1 MLSKETIDEI
11 NDLPLELIIKSKVDL
26 KKSGGG
32 FTACSPFTD
41 EKTPSFHVSPSKGIW
56 KCFSTGNGGN
66 NGISFIM
73 KAENCSFLDACKII
87 ADQNGIPLI
96 YDDSDRAKAYLKK
109 TEIIRNVNDIN
120 AKALEFFESCVSMT
134 KEADFRYNSE
144 LIKEF
149 RLGYAPDTWDS
160 LSNFLTKEGYSKLQI
175 VQSGLAV
182 KKEDGGIYDFFRGR
196 IIFPVFNLSGKL
208 IGFNGR
214 NVLDDPDKKIPKY
227 LNSKTSD
234 VFSKS
239 DAVFALFV
247 NKQDIIQKTFAIKVE
262 GCFDVI
268 GLYSA
273 NMKNAV
279 APLGTAFTQSQAEQ
293 IRKHTDTILFFID
306 NDKAALKTVEKDL
319 KLCVELG
326 FFVKIFIPEVEG
338 TDADEIFRSKEWEE
352 GEAQNFIDE
361 TAQDAIMYQ
370 AQKYFENATS
380 LPQKSKAE
388 SDLAKLIALIPQEKL
403 RNDYIKELSK
413 EFGIEKKSV
422 EKEVS
427 VELALRKSAD
437 EDEPT
442 DGKPKLPSYLD
453 KNAQEDFQNFMFY
466 EETTK
471 EKIGYWFPT
480 GSSFSRETN
489 FLIKPLFQIKSRSDG
504 YRILEL
510 VHADPRKSR
519 IMELPVKAF
528 SNPGEFENL
537 IGVHGDFR
545 YDGTKKQLQKIRA
558 KIFPMFPM
566 CEPIRTLGWHKD
578 GFWSF
583 SNGIVDNG
591 FKVVDSYGLVHYD
604 DKNYFLPAF
613 SKIYEG
619 YAEEEDDYSSER
631 KNVYRPSKVT
641 MREWSRQMELVYR
654 NNGMITVAFAIASLF
669 RDHIHG
675 KLDNFP
681 MLFGFGRPL
690 TGKTTCARSL
700 SSVFF
705 TETTPFNL
713 HSGTVIGFQRR
724 LSAVKNAVV
733 HLDEYHNNLD
743 EKRFQSLKGIFD
755 GTGHEAGVKSND
767 NRTKVTKINSAAIIT
782 GQYLPTRDDNSLY
795 TRSILM
801 HFTKTTEEFTPEEKQ
816 YFQDLSDMETR
827 GLSSLILEIV
837 KYRDLIEEKFETE
850 RYRIEAELTKSI
862 KNETVNGRVV
872 EIFAIILAT
881 FSLVWQQ
888 MNISFSY
895 DALHKVCLEMIIHQS
910 SQIETSNTLSS
921 YFKMIEYMSS
931 VNMISVNNDYVVET
945 VDSVRIRHG
954 KNKSEVKTFNKPT
967 RVLFLRMTRIHP
979 EYLKLNRQQTGENGV
994 SESSIMSYI
1003 RSSKT
1008 FIGNI
1013 AVQAFGE
1020 MKTSAYAFYYDDMEL
1035 SLYGIHDDRKT
1046 DSSVLAELKYMPEP
1060 SPAIQDAMQKEF
1072 DL

>member
-1 MLSKETIDEI
+1 MLSKETIDNI
-11 NDLPLELIIKSKVDL
+11 NDLPLEQIIRSKVEL
-26 KKSGGG
+26 KKSGSGWE
-32 FTACSPFTD
+32 ACSPFTE
-41 EKTPSFHVSPSKGIW
+41 EKTPSFKVSPAMGVW
-56 KCFSTGNGGN
+56 KCFSTGKGGN

-73 KAENCSFLDACKII
+73 ACENCSYIDAIKII
-87 ADQNGIPLI
+87 ADANNIPLV
-96 YDDSDRAKAYLKK
+96 YDDSDRAKAYIKK
-109 TEIIRNVNDIN
+109 TEVIRVVNDIN

-134 KEADFRYNSE
+134 DAKNFRYSPE
-144 LIKEF
+144 LIAEF
-149 RLGYAPDTWDS
+149 RLGYAPETWDS
-160 LSNFLTKEGYSKLQI
+160 LCNFLTKEGFSKLQI

-182 KKEDGGIYDFFRGR
+182 KKDDGGIYDFFRGR

-214 NVLDDPDKKIPKY
+214 NVLPDPDKKIPKY

-247 NKQDIIQKTFAIKVE
+247 NKQEIIKKTFAIKVE

-273 NMKNAV
+273 DMKNAV
-279 APLGTAFTQSQAEQ
+279 APLGTAFTKSQAEQ
-293 IRKHTDTILFFID
+293 IRKHTDTIIFFVD
-306 NDKAALKTVEKDL
+306 NDAPALKTVEKDL

-326 FFVKIFIPEVEG
+326 FFVKIFIPGTEG
-338 TDADEIFRSKEWEE
+338 ADADEMFRAKEWIE
-352 GEAQNFIDE
+352 GEAQDLIDE
-361 TAQDAIMYQ
+361 QSQDAIIYQ
-370 AQKYFENATS
+370 AKKYFEKAES

-427 VELALRKSAD
+427 VELTLRKSAD

-466 EETTK
+466 EEKTK
-471 EKIGYWFPT
+471 DKIGYWFPT

-489 FLIKPLFQIKSRSDG
+489 FLINPLFQIKSRSEG

-528 SNPGEFENL
+528 SNPGDFENL

-558 KIFPMFPM
+558 KLFPMFPM

-583 SNGIVDNG
+583 SNGIVDAG
-591 FKVVDSYGLVHYD
+591 FKVVDSYGIVTYNE
-604 DKNYFLPAF
+604 KNYFLPAF

-631 KNVYRPSKVT
+631 KNVYRPSQIT
-641 MREWSRQMELVYR
+641 MREWSNQMKLVYQK
-654 NNGMITVAFAIASLF
+654 NGMITVAFAIAALF
-669 RDHIHG
+669 RDFIHG

-743 EKRFQSLKGIFD
+743 EKRFQSLKGIYD

-767 NRTKVTKINSAAIIT
+767 NRTKVTKINSAAVIT

-801 HFTKTTEEFTPEEKQ
+801 HFTKTTEEFTQEEKQ
-816 YFQDLSDMETR
+816 YFQVLGEMEAK
-827 GLSSLILEIV
+827 GLSALILEIV
-837 KYRDLIEEKFETE
+837 KYRDLIEDKFESE
-850 RYRIEAELTKSI
+850 RYRIESELI
-862 KNETVNGRVV
+862 KQIKEDTVNGRVV
-872 EIFAIILAT
+872 EIFAVLLAT
-881 FSLVWQQ
+881 FSLVNEQ
-888 MNISFSY
+888 MKIAFSY
-895 DALHKVCLEMIIHQS
+895 KELEKICVEMIIHQS
-910 SQIETSNTLSS
+910 SQIETSNTLST

-931 VNMISVNNDYVVET
+931 VHLIAQNVDYVVET

-954 KNKSEVKTFNKPT
+954 KNKFEVKTFTRPT

-994 SESSIMSYI
+994 SESSIMSYV

-1013 AVQAFGE
+1013 SVVAFGE
-1020 MKTSAYAFYYDDMEL
+1020 IKTSAYAFFYDEMEM
-1035 SLYGIHDDRKT
+1035 SLHGIHDDRKT
-1046 DSSVLAELKYMPEP
+1046 DQTEMAELKYSQEP
-1060 SPAIQDAMQKEF
+1060 SPAIQKAMQGAM
-1072 DL
+1072 DI